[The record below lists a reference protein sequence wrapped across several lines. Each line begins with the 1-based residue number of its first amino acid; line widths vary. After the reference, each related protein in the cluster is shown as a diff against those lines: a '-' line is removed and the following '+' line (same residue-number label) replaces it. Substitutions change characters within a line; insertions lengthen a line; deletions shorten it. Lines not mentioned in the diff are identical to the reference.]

1 MYIQRLREII
11 PPPSQNIVGVCNQIT
26 LLMLYYI
33 TSRLVTLVKVTDA
46 PIQVS
51 DILVLTVCFK
61 LINFSFLTLPLFVP
75 GMSGTVF

>member
-1 MYIQRLREII
+1 MYIQKLREII
-11 PPPSQNIVGVCNQIT
+11 PPPSQNIVVVCNQIT

-61 LINFSFLTLPLFVP
+61 FINFSFPAFLLFVP
-75 GMSGTVF
+75 EM